1 MLDALASAMSSVRAH
16 TRGLLVTAH
25 NVANAPREDF
35 EPAEAVFL
43 ANAAGGVSAE
53 VRASGASE
61 VDLAEEAANMLSS
74 QRAIEANIAVM
85 RTSDKTLGVLLDVV
99 I

>member
-1 MLDALASAMSSVRAH
+1 MLDILASAMSSVRAH

-25 NVANAPREDF
+25 NVANALAEAF
-35 EPAEAVFL
+35 EPAEAVL
-43 ANAAGGVSAE
+43 LSDAAGGVTAE
-53 VRASGASE
+53 VRPSGASD
-61 VDLAEEAANMLSS
+61 VDLAQEAAEMLSS